1 MHNSKKVMMLCD
13 HIIRKQAL
21 KKVLPIGK
29 IVIEVTEEDRMKYK
43 GLDKN
48 FWPVY
53 KRHVIE
59 S

>member
-1 MHNSKKVMMLCD
+1 MHNPKKVMMLCD

-43 GLDKN
+43 ELDKC
-48 FWPVY
+48 FCPGY
-53 KRHVIE
+53 ERHVIE
-59 S
+59 N